1 MLRPLFAVLPLDIR
15 SLGYR
20 ARAAAWGRADAAL
33 SGVWRFSAA
42 TARRGVA
49 RVLRPVAALPGCVAR
64 AAAFCAF
71 CSTCAAGSGVQR
83 FCRRFSCDF
92 RLGASLGFVSVTPSG
107 VLKQFR
113 FLTCGAGSNP
123 ESRVFQITNSGGV
136 LLPMSPSRRDLGV
149 SGSIPLS
156 LI

>member
-1 MLRPLFAVLPLDIR
+1 MLRPIFAVLPLDIR

-33 SGVWRFSAA
+33 SGVQRFSAA
-42 TARRGVA
+42 TARPRVA

-83 FCRRFSCDF
+83 FWRRFSF
-92 RLGASLGFVSVTPSG
+92 EI
-107 VLKQFR
+107 
-113 FLTCGAGSNP
+113 LTR
-123 ESRVFQITNSGGV
+123 RVV
-136 LLPMSPSRRDLGV
+136 MDLLRSPSRVLIEIGDFDSRRRGQFRKKGFLKKDLKSREIPVLPQGASV
-149 SGSIPLS
+149 STTSPFS
-156 LI
+156 STD